1 VIEGFEWDE
10 DKRQA
15 NIAERG
21 VDFRLAAQIF
31 QNPIMESEDTREEY
45 GEQRFRALGQVGDE
59 YFIVAYTW
67 RGSIRRSISAWKV
80 GDDGKKRYEAIL
92 TGRSEG
98 NA

>member
-1 VIEGFEWDE
+1 MVEGFEWDE

-31 QNPIMESEDTREEY
+31 ENPIIESEDTREEY
-45 GEQRFRALGQVGDE
+45 GEQRFRALGHTGDE
-59 YFIVAYTW
+59 YFLVAYTW
-67 RGSIRRSISAWKV
+67 RGSTRRIISAWKV
-80 GDDGKKRYEAIL
+80 GEDGKKRYEAIL
-92 TGRSEG
+92 TGRTEG

>member
-1 VIEGFEWDE
+1 MIEGFEWDE

-31 QNPIMESEDTREEY
+31 QNPIIESEDTREEY
-45 GEQRFRALGQVGDE
+45 GEHRYRVLGHVGDE
-59 YFIVAYTW
+59 YFILAYTW
-67 RGSIRRSISAWKV
+67 RGSIRRIISAWKV

-92 TGRSEG
+92 AGRSEG
-98 NA
+98 IA